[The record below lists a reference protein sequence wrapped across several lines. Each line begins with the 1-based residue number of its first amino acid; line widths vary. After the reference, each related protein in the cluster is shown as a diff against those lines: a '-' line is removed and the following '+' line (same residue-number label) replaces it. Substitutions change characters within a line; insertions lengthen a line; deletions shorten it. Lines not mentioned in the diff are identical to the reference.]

1 MSRLTLALNAGSSSF
16 KFAAFR
22 PGGDE
27 VLRGQISPLGPA
39 AVLRSGGAAEPWP
52 HGIEA
57 DGVGRLIDWVDAHDA
72 GGSVASVGHR
82 VVHGGER
89 DGPARVDAALLAEL
103 TGLVPL
109 APLHQPHSLAAIHAV
124 ATARPGLA
132 QVACFD
138 TSFHRTMDEVA
149 RTLPLPLALREAG
162 ARHYGFHGLSYQY
175 VASRLSV
182 DDPAMAAGRVIVAHL
197 GSGASLCAMRDGRS
211 VDTTMGMTALDGVVM
226 GTRPGRLDPG
236 VVLWLLAARG
246 MDAGAVEDT
255 LYHRAGL
262 LGVSGES
269 ADVRDLARSGT
280 AAAGLALEMF
290 VRSVVREAGALAA
303 VLGGVDGFVFTAGIG
318 EHDATLRARIGEGVA
333 WLGVRV
339 DAGLNAAYRPE
350 PGPGRIGDGVWVVP
364 TDEEVQ
370 IALLTEAVL
379 G

>member
-1 MSRLTLALNAGSSSF
+1 MSGLTLALNAGSSSF
-16 KFAAFR
+16 KFAAFH

-27 VLRGQISPLGPA
+27 VVRGQISPLGPHA
-39 AVLRSGGAAEPWP
+39 TLRSGGVEEPWP

-57 DGVGRLIDWVDAHDA
+57 DGVGRLIDWIDAHDSS
-72 GGSVASVGHR
+72 GTVAAVGHR

-103 TGLVPL
+103 TALIPL
-109 APLHQPHSLAAIHAV
+109 APLHQPHSLAALHAV
-124 ATARPGLA
+124 AAARPGLP

-149 RTLPLPLALREAG
+149 RTLPLPLELREAG
-162 ARHYGFHGLSYQY
+162 ARHYGFHGISYQY
-175 VASRLSV
+175 VASRLAV

-226 GTRPGRLDPG
+226 GTRTGRLDPG
-236 VVLWLLAARG
+236 MVLWLMQARG
-246 MDAGAVEDT
+246 MDAAAVEDT

-269 ADVRDLARSGT
+269 ADVRDLGRSGS

-318 EHDATLRARIGEGVA
+318 EHEAGLRARIGAGLA
-333 WLGVRV
+333 WLGVRL
-339 DAGLNAAYRPE
+339 DAGLNAAYRPA
-350 PGPGRIGDGVWVVP
+350 PGPGRIGDGVWVIP
-364 TDEEVQ
+364 TDEEYQ
-370 IALLTEAVL
+370 IAMSTEAVL